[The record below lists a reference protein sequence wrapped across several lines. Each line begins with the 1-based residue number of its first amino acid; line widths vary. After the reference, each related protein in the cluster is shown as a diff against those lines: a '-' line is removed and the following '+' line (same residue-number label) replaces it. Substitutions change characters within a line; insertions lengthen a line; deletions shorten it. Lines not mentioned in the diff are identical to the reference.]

1 VTILRQQATKRKLL
15 PSFGNIT
22 GFVINPRPSDHSMT
36 LPAGLPLRSPAA
48 EISICIR
55 HQHLSSAANKATG
68 NREFPGIPVFPPLKF
83 PAEIPGEFLETGS

>member
-1 VTILRQQATKRKLL
+1 VTILRQQATKRKL
-15 PSFGNIT
+15 PPCFGNIT
-22 GFVINPRPSDHSMT
+22 SFVNPRPSDHSKT

-48 EISICIR
+48 EISIGIR
-55 HQHLSSAANKATG
+55 HQHLSSAANKATR

>member
-48 EISICIR
+48 EISIGIR
-55 HQHLSSAANKATG
+55 HQHRSSAANKSTG
-68 NREFPGIPVFPPLKF
+68 NREFPENSRFSTPEISGGNSRGIFRDW
-83 PAEIPGEFLETGS
+83 